1 MAADGAEQREQW
13 LQSIGNGTCLH
24 RDRCGM
30 MKAAVRRWGYTRR
43 IGLCRRCVAFNLVGH
58 LGGDRFYVCANKAH
72 WRSDCEDV
80 VLRMSAEFTLCR
92 QCSHLPV
99 GTANRP
105 GPAGAVVI
113 LPLAVEQR
121 IQVPDAV
128 PLGPVGHAMEQQLQ
142 PVLPV
147 PQPVQPQVQSDP
159 PHAVPVEPHGVAQ
172 GSTEASALPDPS
184 VLSESWELVSDSA
197 VATNEPSGHSRQQRG
212 ATGESSGAR
221 RAKAAGVVVLPGTS
235 PTPASSSSGPSG
247 YDHGS

>member
-1 MAADGAEQREQW
+1 
-13 LQSIGNGTCLH
+13 
-24 RDRCGM
+24 
-30 MKAAVRRWGYTRR
+30 
-43 IGLCRRCVAFNLVGH
+43 
-58 LGGDRFYVCANKAH
+58 
-72 WRSDCEDV
+72 
-80 VLRMSAEFTLCR
+80 MSAEFTLCR

-113 LPLAVEQR
+113 LPLAVEQQ

-142 PVLPV
+142 PVLPAHQPAQ
-147 PQPVQPQVQSDP
+147 PQVQSDPPYVQPQVQSDP
-159 PHAVPVEPHGVAQ
+159 LHAVPVESHSVAQ
-172 GSTEASALPDPS
+172 RSTEASALPDPS
-184 VLSESWELVSDSA
+184 VVSESWELVSDSA

-212 ATGESSGAR
+212 AAGESSGAR
-221 RAKAAGVVVLPGTS
+221 RAEAAGVVVLPGTS